1 MAWPESGRPR
11 RAAVSSFGFS
21 GTNAHTIIEQAP
33 EAEPAEA
40 STAPV
45 VQPSVLPWLLS
56 GKNADALRAQAGRLL
71 ADLDRRSD
79 VSLTDLGYS
88 LATTR
93 AALDHRAVVVGAD
106 RVGLVAG
113 LEALAGGESAAGLTQ
128 GSVAEGGK
136 VAFLFTGQGSQRL
149 GMGRELYDAFPVFAE
164 ALDAVCDELD
174 GHLERPLKTVL
185 FGDDAEALDQTGFTQ
200 PALFAVEVALF
211 RLVQAWG
218 LKADFLSG
226 HSIGELAAAHVAGVL
241 SLADAAKLV
250 AARGRLMQE
259 LPAGGAMI
267 AVQASEDE
275 VTPLLTERVSIA
287 ALNGPTSVVIAGDE
301 DAAVALA
308 SGFEAQGRKTKRLT
322 VSHAFHSPRMD
333 GMLDS
338 FREVAQGLTYE
349 APRIPI
355 VSNLTGNVVSAE
367 EITTPDFW
375 VRHVR
380 EAVRFLDGVRTLE
393 AQGVT
398 TYLELGPDGV
408 LTAMAQEC
416 ATEADAHT
424 DVAAFAA
431 VLRKDRPEAE
441 ALTAAVA
448 GAHVRGVAV
457 DWRAFFVGTGAQRTE
472 LPTYPFQRERYW
484 LEAPAGTIG
493 DVASA
498 GLGAADHPLL
508 GAAVDLPDSEGVL
521 FTGRLSLRTHPWLAD
536 HAVMDTVLLP
546 GTALVELAV
555 RAGDQV
561 GCDLLDELTL
571 EAPLILP
578 ERGGVQLRVAVD
590 APDGPDG
597 RRALTVYSR
606 LEDATDEPWLRHAS
620 GVLTVSGSSG
630 VPTAPAEWPPAGDT
644 AATAT
649 ADLEPLDVDG
659 LYDGFAALGLA
670 YGPVFQG
677 LRKAWRRGDEVFAE
691 VSLDEDRQGE
701 ARAYGLHPALLDAA
715 LHTVALGGFFPAEE
729 AGQARLPFSWDAV
742 RLHAVGATALRVRV
756 SPAGHGA
763 VALEISDEAGTPVVS
778 VGSLALRPL
787 DAEQFAGAR
796 TAHHEALFHVDWA
809 ALSMPAAPQR
819 PEDTAL
825 WAVLDGFGGGDL
837 KLTAALAGA
846 DTGIEAETYAGLPAL
861 AEAVEAEG
869 IAPDVVLVPCL
880 PDLGTPGDIAGA
892 AHTVVRRT
900 LALVQEW
907 LADERFADSRLV
919 LLTRG
924 AVAVAV
930 TTGDDAG
937 AEGAEGV
944 EAAEGVDDLTHAA
957 AWGLVRSAQAEH
969 PGRFV
974 LVDVQGDIDIHGALA
989 RGVPRHGALAQ
1000 GDPATGTAH
1009 GGPATGALA
1018 HRDPVTGNSAQGDPV
1033 TGVPAHGDS
1042 ATGTAHGGLA
1052 TGALAH
1058 RDPVTG
1064 NSAQGDP
1071 VTGVPAH
1078 GDSATGTAHGGLA
1091 TGALAHRDP
1100 VTGNSAQGDP
1110 VTGVPAHG
1118 DSATGTAH
1126 GGLATGVPAQGDPVT
1141 GVPAHGDS
1149 ATGTAHGGLATGVPA
1164 QGDPVTGVPAHG
1176 DSATG
1181 TAHGGLATGVPAQ
1194 GDPVT
1199 GVPAH
1204 GDSATGTA
1212 HGGLATG
1219 VPAQGDPV
1227 TGVPAHGDS
1236 ATGTAHG
1243 GLATGVPAHGAPA
1256 TGALAHR
1263 APVTGN
1269 STEGDPVTGTPAHG
1283 TPAHGTPA
1291 TGNAAHGT
1299 PAPRDPAPRDPAPS
1313 APSGWLPALV
1323 AGLRTDE
1330 PQLAVRAGVVHVPRL
1345 ARVAALDEAAV
1356 PGLDPVGTVLVTGA
1370 SGTLGGVLAR
1380 HLVTERGAR
1389 RLLLTSR
1396 RGAAAAGAAELAAEL
1411 TELGAEAHWAACD
1424 AADRTAL
1431 AEVIAS
1437 VPADH
1442 PLTAVI
1448 HAAGVLDDGIV
1459 ESLTPERV
1467 DHVMRPKV
1475 DAAWN
1480 LHELTRDLDL
1490 SAFVLFSS
1498 AAGVFGNPGQGNY
1511 AAANTFLDA
1520 LAQHRRA
1527 QGLPAVSLAW
1537 GLWEDEGGM
1546 AATLATA
1553 DRQRMSRGSMG
1564 ALSNAEG
1571 LALFD
1576 VSGLAGNPVL
1586 IPAALDIAALRAQS
1600 TAGVAPLLRGLIR
1613 TPVRRA
1619 AAGGGGGGAD
1629 EAASLAERLAGMSA
1643 AERDR
1648 FLLNLVCGQVATV
1661 LGYGSAAA
1669 IEPGAAFKELG
1680 FDSLTA
1686 VELRNRLGA
1695 ATGLRLPATLIFD
1708 YPTPDALADHLRAE
1722 LPHGDGGGPSVF
1734 GELDRL
1740 EAALAVAADDSV
1752 TRSRI
1757 TMRLQA
1763 LLAKWNDTQDATGDG
1778 DTDDHDLESA
1788 TDDELFDLLDD
1799 ELGSS

>member
-1 MAWPESGRPR
+1 AGLSASEVDAVEAHGTGTSLGDPIEAQALLATYGQEREAGRPLLLGSIKSNMGHTQAAAGVAGIIKMVMAMRHGVLPRTLHADEPSPHVDWSAGAVSLLQESVAWPESGRPR

-33 EAEPAEA
+33 EPEPAVVP
-40 STAPV
+40 SAPV
-45 VQPSVLPWLLS
+45 VQPSVLPWPLS
-56 GKNADALRAQAGRLL
+56 AKTADALRAQAERLL
-71 ADLDRRSD
+71 ADLERRPD

-93 AALDHRAVVVGAD
+93 AALDHRAVVVGQD
-106 RVGLVAG
+106 RAGLVSG
-113 LEALAGGESAAGLTQ
+113 LEALARGESAAGLVR
-128 GSVAEGGK
+128 GAVAEGGK

-149 GMGRELYDAFPVFAE
+149 GMGRELYDAYPVFAE
-164 ALDAVCDELD
+164 ALDAVCAELD
-174 GHLERPLKTVL
+174 AHLERPLRDVL
-185 FGDDAEALDQTGFTQ
+185 FGDDASVLDQTGFTQ
-200 PALFAVEVALF
+200 PALFALEVALF
-211 RLVQAWG
+211 RLVEAWG
-218 LKADFLSG
+218 LRPDFLSG

-241 SLADAAKLV
+241 SLSDAAKLV

-259 LPAGGAMI
+259 LPAGGAMV

-275 VTPLLTERVSIA
+275 VAPLLTERVSIA

-301 DAAVALA
+301 DAALEIAA
-308 SGFEAQGRKTKRLT
+308 GFEAQGRKTKRLT

-333 GMLDS
+333 GMLEA
-338 FREVAQGLTYE
+338 FREVAQGLTYQ

-355 VSNLTGNVVSAE
+355 VSNLTGDVVSAE

-380 EAVRFLDGVRTLE
+380 ESVRFLDGVRTLE

-398 TYLELGPDGV
+398 TYVELGPDGV

-416 ATEADAHT
+416 VTDADPAS
-424 DVAAFAA
+424 FAA
-431 VLRKDRPEAE
+431 ALRKDRPEAE

-448 GAHVRGVAV
+448 RAHVRGVAV
-457 DWRAFFVGTGAQRTE
+457 DWEAFFAGSGAHRTE

-484 LEAPAGTIG
+484 LEAPAGAVG

-498 GLGAADHPLL
+498 GLGPADHPLL
-508 GAAVDLPDSEGVL
+508 GAAVDLPDSEGFL

-561 GCDLLDELTL
+561 GCDLLEELTL

-578 ERGGVQLRVAVD
+578 ERGGVQLRVVVD
-590 APDGPDG
+590 EPSGPGG
-597 RRALTVYSR
+597 RRSLTVYSR
-606 LEDATDEPWLRHAS
+606 LEDAADEPWIRHAS
-620 GVLTVSGSSG
+620 GALTATGA
-630 VPTAPAEWPPAGDT
+630 APGAATGDASAATTGLAEWPPATTG
-644 AATAT
+644 T
-649 ADLEPLDVDG
+649 ADVEPLDVDG
-659 LYDGFAALGLA
+659 LYDGFAALGLG

-677 LRKAWRRGDEVFAE
+677 LRAAWRRGDEVFAE
-691 VSLDEDRQGE
+691 VALDEERQGE

-729 AGQARLPFSWDAV
+729 AGRARLPFSWDAV

-756 SPAGHGA
+756 SPAGQGA
-763 VALEISDEAGTPVVS
+763 VALEIGDETGAPVVS

-787 DAEQFAGAR
+787 DAEQFAAAR
-796 TAHHEALFHVDWA
+796 TAHHEALFRLDWA
-809 ALSMPAAPQR
+809 ALPTPTERERER
-819 PEDTAL
+819 PEATAL
-825 WAVLDGFGGGDL
+825 WAVLDGTGGGDL
-837 KLTAALAGA
+837 KITAALADA
-846 DTGIEAETYAGLPAL
+846 DTGIEAETYAGLSAL

-880 PDLGTPGDIAGA
+880 PDLGVPGDTASA

-907 LADERFADSRLV
+907 IADERFADSRLV

-924 AVAVAV
+924 AVAVTTGENAVTTGENAV
-930 TTGDDAG
+930 TTGDDAVTDALTTG
-937 AEGAEGV
+937 GNAG
-944 EAAEGVDDLTHAA
+944 AEGVDDLTHAA
-957 AWGLVRSAQAEH
+957 VWGLVRSAQAEH

-974 LVDVQGDIDIHGALA
+974 LVDVQGDADVSG
-989 RGVPRHGALAQ
+989 
-1000 GDPATGTAH
+1000 GDPARA
-1009 GGPATGALA
+1009 A
-1018 HRDPVTGNSAQGDPV
+1018 
-1033 TGVPAHGDS
+1033 
-1042 ATGTAHGGLA
+1042 
-1052 TGALAH
+1052 
-1058 RDPVTG
+1058 
-1064 NSAQGDP
+1064 
-1071 VTGVPAH
+1071 
-1078 GDSATGTAHGGLA
+1078 
-1091 TGALAHRDP
+1091 
-1100 VTGNSAQGDP
+1100 
-1110 VTGVPAHG
+1110 
-1118 DSATGTAH
+1118 
-1126 GGLATGVPAQGDPVT
+1126 
-1141 GVPAHGDS
+1141 
-1149 ATGTAHGGLATGVPA
+1149 
-1164 QGDPVTGVPAHG
+1164 
-1176 DSATG
+1176 
-1181 TAHGGLATGVPAQ
+1181 
-1194 GDPVT
+1194 
-1199 GVPAH
+1199 
-1204 GDSATGTA
+1204 
-1212 HGGLATG
+1212 
-1219 VPAQGDPV
+1219 
-1227 TGVPAHGDS
+1227 
-1236 ATGTAHG
+1236 
-1243 GLATGVPAHGAPA
+1243 AP
-1256 TGALAHR
+1256 
-1263 APVTGN
+1263 
-1269 STEGDPVTGTPAHG
+1269 D
-1283 TPAHGTPA
+1283 
-1291 TGNAAHGT
+1291 
-1299 PAPRDPAPRDPAPS
+1299 
-1313 APSGWLPALV
+1313 GWLPALV
-1323 AGLRTDE
+1323 AALRTDE
-1330 PQLAVRAGVVHVPRL
+1330 PQLAVRAGAVHAPRL
-1345 ARVAALDEAAV
+1345 ARVAALDRAAV
-1356 PGLDPVGTVLVTGA
+1356 SGLDPAGTVLVTGA
-1370 SGTLGGVLAR
+1370 SGTLGGLLAR

-1396 RGAAAAGAAELAAEL
+1396 RGAEAAGAAELAAEL
-1411 TELGAEAHWAACD
+1411 GALGAEVTWAACD
-1424 AADRTAL
+1424 AADRDAL
-1431 AEVIAS
+1431 ARVIGAI
-1437 VPADH
+1437 PADR

-1459 ESLTPERV
+1459 ASLTPERLERV
-1467 DHVMRPKV
+1467 LRPKV

-1480 LHELTRDLDL
+1480 LHELTRGLDL
-1490 SAFVLFSS
+1490 AEFVLFSS

-1511 AAANTFLDA
+1511 AAANAFLDA

-1546 AATLATA
+1546 AATLADA

-1576 VSGLAGNPVL
+1576 VSGLAGHAVL

-1619 AAGGGGGGAD
+1619 AAGGGGGAD
-1629 EAASLAERLAGMSA
+1629 EAAGLTERLAGMSA

-1708 YPTPDALADHLRAE
+1708 YPTPDALAGHLRAE

-1763 LLAKWNDTQDATGDG
+1763 LLAKWNDAQDAAGDG

>member
-1 MAWPESGRPR
+1 VEWPEVGRPR

-33 EAEPAEA
+33 ELEPAEA
-40 STAPV
+40 PTAPV
-45 VQPSVLPWLLS
+45 AQPSVLPWVLS
-56 GKNADALRAQAGRLL
+56 GKNTDALRAQAGRLL
-71 ADLDRRSD
+71 ADVEGRPEL
-79 VSLTDLGYS
+79 SLTDLAYS

-93 AALDHRAVVVGAD
+93 AALDHRAVVVGGD
-106 RVGLVAG
+106 RAGLASG
-113 LEALAGGESAAGLTQ
+113 LEALARGESAAGLTE
-128 GSVAEGGK
+128 GAVADGK

-149 GMGRELYDAFPVFAE
+149 GMGRELYDAYPVFAE

-174 GHLERPLKTVL
+174 AHLERPLKTVL
-185 FGDDAEALDQTGFTQ
+185 FGEDAEALDQTGLTQ

-211 RLVQAWG
+211 RLVEAWG
-218 LKADFLSG
+218 LRPDFLSG
-226 HSIGELAAAHVAGVL
+226 HSIGELAAAQVAGVL

-250 AARGRLMQE
+250 AARGRLMQA

-275 VTPLLTERVSIA
+275 VLPLLTERVSIA
-287 ALNGPTSVVIAGDE
+287 ALNGPASVVVAGDE
-301 DAAVALA
+301 DAALEIAA
-308 SGFEAQGRKTKRLT
+308 SFEARGRKTKRLT

-333 GMLDS
+333 GMLEA
-338 FREVAQGLTYE
+338 FREVAEGLSYE

-355 VSNLTGNVVSAE
+355 VSNLTGTVVPAE
-367 EITTPDFW
+367 EITSPGFW

-416 ATEADAHT
+416 VTDPEAD
-424 DVAAFAA
+424 AAFAA
-431 VLRKDRPEAE
+431 ALRKDRAEAE
-441 ALTAAVA
+441 TLTAAIA
-448 GAHVRGVAV
+448 RAHVRGVAV
-457 DWRAFFVGTGAQRTE
+457 DWEAFFSGTGAQRTE

-484 LEAPAGTIG
+484 LEAPAGAVG
-493 DVASA
+493 DVVSA
-498 GLGAADHPLL
+498 GLGSADHPLL
-508 GAAVDLPDSEGVL
+508 GAAVDLPDSEGFL

-536 HAVMDTVLLP
+536 HAVMDTVMLP

-578 ERGGVQLRVAVD
+578 ERGGVQLRVAVGE
-590 APDGPDG
+590 PDGPEG

-606 LEDATDEPWLRHAS
+606 LEDAADEPWIRHAS
-620 GVLTVSGSSG
+620 GVLTVSGSATVNTG
-630 VPTAPAEWPPAGDT
+630 TAEWPPA
-644 AATAT
+644 ATGT
-649 ADLEPLDVDG
+649 TDDLEPLDVDG

-677 LRKAWRRGDEVFAE
+677 LRAAWRRGDEVFAE
-691 VSLDEDRQGE
+691 VALDEDRQGE

-729 AGQARLPFSWDAV
+729 AGRARLPFAWDAV

-756 SPAGHGA
+756 FAAGQGA
-763 VALEISDEAGTPVVS
+763 VALEITDEAGAPVVS

-787 DAEQFAGAR
+787 DAEQFAAAR
-796 TAHHEALFHVDWA
+796 TAHHEALFRLDWA
-809 ALSMPAAPQR
+809 ALPAPAEPQR
-819 PEDTAL
+819 SEDTAL
-825 WAVLDGFGGGDL
+825 WAVLDGTGGDL
-837 KLTAALAGA
+837 KITAALTDA
-846 DTGIEAETYAGLPAL
+846 DTGIEAETYAGLSAL

-880 PDLGTPGDIAGA
+880 PDLGTPGDTAGA

-907 LADERFADSRLV
+907 IADERFADSRLV

-924 AVAVAV
+924 AVAV
-930 TTGDDAG
+930 TTGDDTG
-937 AEGAEGV
+937 AEG
-944 EAAEGVDDLTHAA
+944 AEGVDDLTHAA

-974 LVDVQGDIDIHGALA
+974 LVDVQGDVDVH
-989 RGVPRHGALAQ
+989 
-1000 GDPATGTAH
+1000 GDPADTA
-1009 GGPATGALA
+1009 A
-1018 HRDPVTGNSAQGDPV
+1018 N
-1033 TGVPAHGDS
+1033 
-1042 ATGTAHGGLA
+1042 
-1052 TGALAH
+1052 
-1058 RDPVTG
+1058 
-1064 NSAQGDP
+1064 
-1071 VTGVPAH
+1071 
-1078 GDSATGTAHGGLA
+1078 
-1091 TGALAHRDP
+1091 
-1100 VTGNSAQGDP
+1100 
-1110 VTGVPAHG
+1110 
-1118 DSATGTAH
+1118 
-1126 GGLATGVPAQGDPVT
+1126 
-1141 GVPAHGDS
+1141 
-1149 ATGTAHGGLATGVPA
+1149 
-1164 QGDPVTGVPAHG
+1164 
-1176 DSATG
+1176 
-1181 TAHGGLATGVPAQ
+1181 
-1194 GDPVT
+1194 
-1199 GVPAH
+1199 
-1204 GDSATGTA
+1204 
-1212 HGGLATG
+1212 
-1219 VPAQGDPV
+1219 
-1227 TGVPAHGDS
+1227 
-1236 ATGTAHG
+1236 
-1243 GLATGVPAHGAPA
+1243 
-1256 TGALAHR
+1256 
-1263 APVTGN
+1263 
-1269 STEGDPVTGTPAHG
+1269 
-1283 TPAHGTPA
+1283 
-1291 TGNAAHGT
+1291 
-1299 PAPRDPAPRDPAPS
+1299 
-1313 APSGWLPALV
+1313 GWLPALV
-1323 AGLRTDE
+1323 SGLRTDE
-1330 PQLAVRAGVVHVPRL
+1330 PQLAVRAGTVHAPRL

-1356 PGLDPVGTVLVTGA
+1356 PGLDPNGTVLITGA
-1370 SGTLGGVLAR
+1370 SGTLGGQLAR

-1396 RGAAAAGAAELAAEL
+1396 RGAEAAGAAELAAEL
-1411 TELGAEAHWAACD
+1411 GALGAEVIWAACD
-1424 AADRTAL
+1424 AADRDAL
-1431 AEVIAS
+1431 AGLLVDI
-1437 VPADH
+1437 PADH

-1448 HAAGVLDDGIV
+1448 HAAGVLDDGII

-1467 DHVMRPKV
+1467 ERVLRPKV

-1480 LHELTRDLDL
+1480 LHELTRDSDL

-1527 QGLPAVSLAW
+1527 QGLPATSLAF
-1537 GLWEDEGGM
+1537 GLWEDDGGM
-1546 AATLATA
+1546 AATLADA

-1576 VSGLAGNPVL
+1576 VSALAGHAVL

-1600 TAGVAPLLRGLIR
+1600 TGGVAPLLRGLIR

-1619 AAGGGGGGAD
+1619 AAGGGGAD
-1629 EAASLAERLAGMSA
+1629 EAAGLAERLAGMSA

-1708 YPTPDALADHLRAE
+1708 YPTPDALTDHLRAE

-1763 LLAKWNDTQDATGDG
+1763 LLAKWNDAQEATGDG

>member
-1 MAWPESGRPR
+1 QERDADKPLLLGSIKSNMGHTQAAAGVAGIIKIVMSMRHGVLPRTLHAQEPSPHIDWSAGAVSLLQESVAWPESGRPR

-33 EAEPAEA
+33 EPEPAEA
-40 STAPV
+40 PTAPV
-45 VQPSVLPWLLS
+45 VQPSALPWLLS
-56 GKNADALRAQAGRLL
+56 GKNTDALRAQAGRLL
-71 ADLDRRSD
+71 ADVERRPEL
-79 VSLTDLGYS
+79 SLTDLAYS

-93 AALDHRAVVVGAD
+93 AALDHRAVVVGGD
-106 RVGLVAG
+106 RAGLVAG

-128 GSVAEGGK
+128 GSVADGK

-149 GMGRELYDAFPVFAE
+149 GMGRELYDAYPAFAE
-164 ALDAVCDELD
+164 AFDAVCDELD
-174 GHLERPLKTVL
+174 AHLERPLKTVV
-185 FGDDAEALDQTGFTQ
+185 FGDDAEELDQTGFTQ

-211 RLVQAWG
+211 RLVATWG

-259 LPAGGAMI
+259 LPTGGAMI
-267 AVQASEDE
+267 AIQASEDE
-275 VTPLLTERVSIA
+275 VLPLLADRVSVA

-301 DAAVALA
+301 DAALEIA
-308 SGFEAQGRKTKRLT
+308 SGFEARGRKTKRLT

-333 GMLDS
+333 GMLDA
-338 FREVAQGLTYE
+338 FREVAEGLTYE

-416 ATEADAHT
+416 VTGTDTDTDAP
-424 DVAAFAA
+424 AFAA
-431 VLRKDRPEAE
+431 ALRKDRPEAE

-448 GAHVRGVAV
+448 RAHVRGVAV
-457 DWRAFFVGTGAQRTE
+457 DWRAFFAGTGAQRTE

-493 DVASA
+493 DMASA

-590 APDGPDG
+590 EPDGPGPDA

-606 LEDATDEPWLRHAS
+606 LEDATDEPWIRHAS
-620 GVLTVSGSSG
+620 GVLTVSGSSA
-630 VPTAPAEWPPAGDT
+630 TAPAEWPPAAGT
-644 AATAT
+644 ASTT
-649 ADLEPLDVDG
+649 DLEPLDVDG
-659 LYDGFAALGLA
+659 LYDGFAALGLG

-691 VSLDEDRQGE
+691 VALDEDRQGE

-756 SPAGHGA
+756 SPAGQGA
-763 VALEISDEAGTPVVS
+763 VALEISDEAGAPVVS

-796 TAHHEALFHVDWA
+796 TAHHEALFRVGWA
-809 ALSMPAAPQR
+809 ALPTHAARQR

-825 WAVLDGFGGGDL
+825 WAVLDGFGGDDL
-837 KLTAALAGA
+837 KLTAALTDAG
-846 DTGIEAETYAGLPAL
+846 TGIEAETYAGLPAL

-880 PDLGTPGDIAGA
+880 PDLGTPGDTAGA

-924 AVAVAV
+924 AVAV

-937 AEGAEGV
+937 AEGAEAAHGI
-944 EAAEGVDDLTHAA
+944 EAGEGVDDLTHAA

-974 LVDVQGDIDIHGALA
+974 LVDVQGDIDLHGALA
-989 RGVPRHGALAQ
+989 RGVPTHGDRAH
-1000 GDPATGTAH
+1000 GNPATDTPTA
-1009 GGPATGALA
+1009 
-1018 HRDPVTGNSAQGDPV
+1018 
-1033 TGVPAHGDS
+1033 
-1042 ATGTAHGGLA
+1042 
-1052 TGALAH
+1052 
-1058 RDPVTG
+1058 
-1064 NSAQGDP
+1064 
-1071 VTGVPAH
+1071 
-1078 GDSATGTAHGGLA
+1078 
-1091 TGALAHRDP
+1091 
-1100 VTGNSAQGDP
+1100 
-1110 VTGVPAHG
+1110 
-1118 DSATGTAH
+1118 
-1126 GGLATGVPAQGDPVT
+1126 
-1141 GVPAHGDS
+1141 
-1149 ATGTAHGGLATGVPA
+1149 
-1164 QGDPVTGVPAHG
+1164 
-1176 DSATG
+1176 
-1181 TAHGGLATGVPAQ
+1181 
-1194 GDPVT
+1194 
-1199 GVPAH
+1199 
-1204 GDSATGTA
+1204 
-1212 HGGLATG
+1212 
-1219 VPAQGDPV
+1219 
-1227 TGVPAHGDS
+1227 
-1236 ATGTAHG
+1236 
-1243 GLATGVPAHGAPA
+1243 
-1256 TGALAHR
+1256 
-1263 APVTGN
+1263 
-1269 STEGDPVTGTPAHG
+1269 
-1283 TPAHGTPA
+1283 
-1291 TGNAAHGT
+1291 
-1299 PAPRDPAPRDPAPS
+1299 S

-1323 AGLRTDE
+1323 AALRTDE
-1330 PQLAVRAGVVHVPRL
+1330 PQLAVRAGVVHAPRL

-1356 PGLDPVGTVLVTGA
+1356 PGLDPAGTVLVTGA

-1396 RGAAAAGAAELAAEL
+1396 RGAEATGAAELAAEL
-1411 TELGAEAHWAACD
+1411 TELGAEVHWAACD

-1437 VPADH
+1437 VPGDH

-1448 HAAGVLDDGIV
+1448 HAAGVLDDGII

-1467 DHVMRPKV
+1467 AHVLRPKV

-1480 LHELTRDLDL
+1480 LHELTRGLDL

-1511 AAANTFLDA
+1511 AAANAFLDA

-1576 VSGLAGNPVL
+1576 VAGLAGHAVL
-1586 IPAALDIAALRAQS
+1586 IPAALDVAALRAQS

-1619 AAGGGGGGAD
+1619 AAGGGGGAD
-1629 EAASLAERLAGMSA
+1629 EAAGLAERLAGMSA

-1661 LGYGSAAA
+1661 LGYGGAAA

-1763 LLAKWNDTQDATGDG
+1763 LLAKWNDAQDATGDG

>member
-1 MAWPESGRPR
+1 
-11 RAAVSSFGFS
+11 
-21 GTNAHTIIEQAP
+21 
-33 EAEPAEA
+33 
-40 STAPV
+40 
-45 VQPSVLPWLLS
+45 
-56 GKNADALRAQAGRLL
+56 
-71 ADLDRRSD
+71 
-79 VSLTDLGYS
+79 
-88 LATTR
+88 
-93 AALDHRAVVVGAD
+93 
-106 RVGLVAG
+106 
-113 LEALAGGESAAGLTQ
+113 
-128 GSVAEGGK
+128 
-136 VAFLFTGQGSQRL
+136 
-149 GMGRELYDAFPVFAE
+149 
-164 ALDAVCDELD
+164 
-174 GHLERPLKTVL
+174 
-185 FGDDAEALDQTGFTQ
+185 
-200 PALFAVEVALF
+200 
-211 RLVQAWG
+211 
-218 LKADFLSG
+218 
-226 HSIGELAAAHVAGVL
+226 
-241 SLADAAKLV
+241 
-250 AARGRLMQE
+250 
-259 LPAGGAMI
+259 
-267 AVQASEDE
+267 
-275 VTPLLTERVSIA
+275 
-287 ALNGPTSVVIAGDE
+287 
-301 DAAVALA
+301 
-308 SGFEAQGRKTKRLT
+308 
-322 VSHAFHSPRMD
+322 PRMD
-333 GMLDS
+333 GMLDA
-338 FREVAQGLTYE
+338 FREVARGLSYE

-355 VSNLTGNVVSAE
+355 VSNLTGTVVSAE
-367 EITTPDFW
+367 EITSPDFW

-380 EAVRFLDGVRTLE
+380 EAVRFLDGVRTME
-393 AQGVT
+393 SQGVT
-398 TYLELGPDGV
+398 TFIELGPDGV

-416 ATEADAHT
+416 VTGADT
-424 DVAAFAA
+424 AAFAA

-448 GAHVRGVAV
+448 RAHVRGVTV
-457 DWRAFFVGTGAQRTE
+457 DWAAFFAGTGAGRTE

-498 GLGAADHPLL
+498 GLGSADHPLL

-561 GCDLLDELTL
+561 GCDLLEELTL
-571 EAPLILP
+571 EAPLVLP

-590 APDGPDG
+590 EPEGPDG
-597 RRALTVYSR
+597 RRPLTVYSR
-606 LEDATDEPWLRHAS
+606 LEDATDEPWIRHAS
-620 GVLTVSGSSG
+620 GVLTISGSSG
-630 VPTAPAEWPPAGDT
+630 ATTGPVEWPPAAET
-644 AATAT
+644 APTAST
-649 ADLEPLDVDG
+649 DLEPLAVDG

-691 VSLDEDRQGE
+691 VALDEERQGE

-729 AGQARLPFSWDAV
+729 TGRARLPFSWDAV

-796 TAHHEALFHVDWA
+796 TAHHEALFRIDWA
-809 ALSMPAAPQR
+809 ALPTPAERQR

-825 WAVLDGFGGGDL
+825 WAVLDGFGGDDL
-837 KLTAALAGA
+837 KLTAALTDA

-880 PDLGTPGDIAGA
+880 PDLGTPGDTAGA

-900 LALVQEW
+900 LTLVQEW

-924 AVAVAV
+924 AVAV
-930 TTGDDAG
+930 TTGDDTG
-937 AEGAEGV
+937 AEGAEG
-944 EAAEGVDDLTHAA
+944 AQGAEGVDDLTHAA

-974 LVDVQGDIDIHGALA
+974 LVDVQGDIDLHAALA
-989 RGVPRHGALAQ
+989 HGVATHGVLAQ
-1000 GDPATGTAH
+1000 GDPATGAPAHGNAATGTAH
-1009 GGPATGALA
+1009 GALA
-1018 HRDPVTGNSAQGDPV
+1018 HRDPANGTPANGTPRQGDPAADD
-1033 TGVPAHGDS
+1033 PAHNS
-1042 ATGTAHGGLA
+1042 AT
-1052 TGALAH
+1052 
-1058 RDPVTG
+1058 
-1064 NSAQGDP
+1064 
-1071 VTGVPAH
+1071 
-1078 GDSATGTAHGGLA
+1078 
-1091 TGALAHRDP
+1091 
-1100 VTGNSAQGDP
+1100 
-1110 VTGVPAHG
+1110 
-1118 DSATGTAH
+1118 
-1126 GGLATGVPAQGDPVT
+1126 
-1141 GVPAHGDS
+1141 
-1149 ATGTAHGGLATGVPA
+1149 
-1164 QGDPVTGVPAHG
+1164 
-1176 DSATG
+1176 
-1181 TAHGGLATGVPAQ
+1181 
-1194 GDPVT
+1194 
-1199 GVPAH
+1199 
-1204 GDSATGTA
+1204 
-1212 HGGLATG
+1212 
-1219 VPAQGDPV
+1219 
-1227 TGVPAHGDS
+1227 
-1236 ATGTAHG
+1236 
-1243 GLATGVPAHGAPA
+1243 
-1256 TGALAHR
+1256 
-1263 APVTGN
+1263 
-1269 STEGDPVTGTPAHG
+1269 TP
-1283 TPAHGTPA
+1283 
-1291 TGNAAHGT
+1291 
-1299 PAPRDPAPRDPAPS
+1299 R
-1313 APSGWLPALV
+1313 GWLPGLV
-1323 AGLRTDE
+1323 AALRTDE
-1330 PQLAVRAGVVHVPRL
+1330 PQLAVRGGVVHAPRL
-1345 ARVAALDEAAV
+1345 ARVAALDGAAV
-1356 PGLDPVGTVLVTGA
+1356 PGLDPAGTVLVTGA

-1396 RGAAAAGAAELAAEL
+1396 RGAEAAGAAELAAEL
-1411 TELGAEAHWAACD
+1411 TELGAEVTWAACD

-1437 VPADH
+1437 VPADR

-1448 HAAGVLDDGIV
+1448 HAAGVLDDGII

-1467 DHVMRPKV
+1467 DHVLRPKV

-1480 LHELTRDLDL
+1480 LHELTRDVDL

-1511 AAANTFLDA
+1511 AAANAFLDA

-1576 VSGLAGNPVL
+1576 VSGPAGHPVL

-1619 AAGGGGGGAD
+1619 AAGGGGVAD
-1629 EAASLAERLAGMSA
+1629 EAAGLAERLAGMSA

-1763 LLAKWNDTQDATGDG
+1763 LLAKWNDAQDATGDG

>member
-1 MAWPESGRPR
+1 PR

-33 EAEPAEA
+33 ELEPAEA
-40 STAPV
+40 PTAPV
-45 VQPSVLPWLLS
+45 AQPSVLPWVLS
-56 GKNADALRAQAGRLL
+56 GKNTDALRAQAGRLL
-71 ADLDRRSD
+71 ADVEGRPEL
-79 VSLTDLGYS
+79 SLTDLAYS

-93 AALDHRAVVVGAD
+93 AALDHRAVVVGGD
-106 RVGLVAG
+106 RAGLASG
-113 LEALAGGESAAGLTQ
+113 LEALARGESAAGLT
-128 GSVAEGGK
+128 EGAVGDGK

-149 GMGRELYDAFPVFAE
+149 GMGRELYDAYPVFAE
-164 ALDAVCDELD
+164 AFDAVCDELD
-174 GHLERPLKTVL
+174 AHLERPLKTVL
-185 FGDDAEALDQTGFTQ
+185 FGEDAEALDQTGLTQ

-211 RLVQAWG
+211 RLVEAWG
-218 LKADFLSG
+218 LRPDFLSG
-226 HSIGELAAAHVAGVL
+226 HSIGELAAAQVAGVL

-250 AARGRLMQE
+250 AARGRLMQA

-275 VTPLLTERVSIA
+275 VLPLLTARVSIA
-287 ALNGPTSVVIAGDE
+287 ALNGPASVVVAGDE
-301 DAAVALA
+301 DAALEIAA
-308 SGFEAQGRKTKRLT
+308 SFEAQGRKTKRLT

-333 GMLDS
+333 GMLEA
-338 FREVAQGLTYE
+338 FREVAEGLSYE

-355 VSNLTGNVVSAE
+355 VSNLTGTVVSAE
-367 EITTPDFW
+367 EITSPDFW

-416 ATEADAHT
+416 VTDPEAD
-424 DVAAFAA
+424 AAFAA
-431 VLRKDRPEAE
+431 ALRKDRAEAE
-441 ALTAAVA
+441 TLTAAIA
-448 GAHVRGVAV
+448 RAHVRGVAV
-457 DWRAFFVGTGAQRTE
+457 DWEAFFSGTGAQRTE

-484 LEAPAGTIG
+484 LEAPAGAVG
-493 DVASA
+493 DVVSA
-498 GLGAADHPLL
+498 GLGSADHPLL
-508 GAAVDLPDSEGVL
+508 GAAVDLPDSEGFL

-536 HAVMDTVLLP
+536 HAVMDTVMLP

-590 APDGPDG
+590 EPDGPEG

-606 LEDATDEPWLRHAS
+606 LEDAADEPWIRHAS
-620 GVLTVSGSSG
+620 GVLTVSGSATVNTG
-630 VPTAPAEWPPAGDT
+630 TAEWPPA
-644 AATAT
+644 ATGT
-649 ADLEPLDVDG
+649 TDDLEPLDVDG

-677 LRKAWRRGDEVFAE
+677 LRAAWRRGDEVFAE
-691 VSLDEDRQGE
+691 VALDEDRQGE

-729 AGQARLPFSWDAV
+729 AGRARLPFSWDAV

-756 SPAGHGA
+756 FAAGQGA
-763 VALEISDEAGTPVVS
+763 VALEITDEAGAPVVS

-787 DAEQFAGAR
+787 DAEQFAAAR
-796 TAHHEALFHVDWA
+796 TAHHEALFRLDWA
-809 ALSMPAAPQR
+809 ALPAPAEPQR
-819 PEDTAL
+819 SEDTAL
-825 WAVLDGFGGGDL
+825 WAVLDGTGGDL
-837 KLTAALAGA
+837 KITAALTDA
-846 DTGIEAETYAGLPAL
+846 DTGIEAETYAGLSAL

-880 PDLGTPGDIAGA
+880 PDLGTPGDTAGA

-907 LADERFADSRLV
+907 IADERFADSRLV

-924 AVAVAV
+924 AVAV
-930 TTGDDAG
+930 TTGDDTG
-937 AEGAEGV
+937 AEG
-944 EAAEGVDDLTHAA
+944 AEGVDDLTHAA

-974 LVDVQGDIDIHGALA
+974 LVDVQSDVDVH
-989 RGVPRHGALAQ
+989 
-1000 GDPATGTAH
+1000 GDPADTA
-1009 GGPATGALA
+1009 A
-1018 HRDPVTGNSAQGDPV
+1018 N
-1033 TGVPAHGDS
+1033 
-1042 ATGTAHGGLA
+1042 
-1052 TGALAH
+1052 
-1058 RDPVTG
+1058 
-1064 NSAQGDP
+1064 
-1071 VTGVPAH
+1071 
-1078 GDSATGTAHGGLA
+1078 
-1091 TGALAHRDP
+1091 
-1100 VTGNSAQGDP
+1100 
-1110 VTGVPAHG
+1110 
-1118 DSATGTAH
+1118 
-1126 GGLATGVPAQGDPVT
+1126 
-1141 GVPAHGDS
+1141 
-1149 ATGTAHGGLATGVPA
+1149 
-1164 QGDPVTGVPAHG
+1164 
-1176 DSATG
+1176 
-1181 TAHGGLATGVPAQ
+1181 
-1194 GDPVT
+1194 
-1199 GVPAH
+1199 
-1204 GDSATGTA
+1204 
-1212 HGGLATG
+1212 
-1219 VPAQGDPV
+1219 
-1227 TGVPAHGDS
+1227 
-1236 ATGTAHG
+1236 
-1243 GLATGVPAHGAPA
+1243 
-1256 TGALAHR
+1256 
-1263 APVTGN
+1263 
-1269 STEGDPVTGTPAHG
+1269 
-1283 TPAHGTPA
+1283 
-1291 TGNAAHGT
+1291 
-1299 PAPRDPAPRDPAPS
+1299 
-1313 APSGWLPALV
+1313 GWLPALV
-1323 AGLRTDE
+1323 SGLRTDE
-1330 PQLAVRAGVVHVPRL
+1330 PQLAVRAGTVHAPRL

-1356 PGLDPVGTVLVTGA
+1356 PGLDPNGTVLITGA
-1370 SGTLGGVLAR
+1370 SGTLGGQLAR

-1396 RGAAAAGAAELAAEL
+1396 RGAEAAGAAELAAEL
-1411 TELGAEAHWAACD
+1411 DALGAEVIWAACD
-1424 AADRTAL
+1424 AADRDAL
-1431 AEVIAS
+1431 AGLLADI
-1437 VPADH
+1437 PADH

-1448 HAAGVLDDGIV
+1448 HAAGVLDDGII

-1467 DHVMRPKV
+1467 ERVLRPKV

-1480 LHELTRDLDL
+1480 LHELTRDSDL

-1527 QGLPAVSLAW
+1527 QGLPATSLAF
-1537 GLWEDEGGM
+1537 GLWEDDGGM
-1546 AATLATA
+1546 AATLADA

-1576 VSGLAGNPVL
+1576 VSALAGHAVL

-1600 TAGVAPLLRGLIR
+1600 TGGVAPLLRGLIR

-1619 AAGGGGGGAD
+1619 AAGGGGAD
-1629 EAASLAERLAGMSA
+1629 EAAGLAERLAGMSA

-1708 YPTPDALADHLRAE
+1708 YPTPDALTDHLRAE

-1763 LLAKWNDTQDATGDG
+1763 LLAKWNDAQEATGDG

>member
-1 MAWPESGRPR
+1 RTLHAQEPSPHIDWSAGAVSLLQESVEWPESGRPR
-11 RAAVSSFGFS
+11 RAAISSFGFS

-33 EAEPAEA
+33 EPEPAEA
-40 STAPV
+40 PAAPV
-45 VQPSVLPWLLS
+45 AKPSVLPWVLS
-56 GKNADALRAQAGRLL
+56 GKNTDALRAQAERLL
-71 ADLDRRSD
+71 ADLDRRPD

-93 AALDHRAVVVGAD
+93 AALDHRAVVVGGD
-106 RVGLVAG
+106 RDGLVEG
-113 LEALAGGESAAGLTQ
+113 LEALARGESTAGLTQ
-128 GSVAEGGK
+128 GSVADGK
-136 VAFLFTGQGSQRL
+136 VAVLFTGQGSQRL
-149 GMGRELYDAFPVFAE
+149 GMGRELYDAYPAFAE
-164 ALDAVCDELD
+164 ALDTVCDELD
-174 GHLERPLKTVL
+174 THLERPLKTVL
-185 FGDDAEALDQTGFTQ
+185 FGEDASALDRTGFTQ
-200 PALFAVEVALF
+200 PVLFAIEVALF
-211 RLVQAWG
+211 RLVGSWG

-267 AVQASEDE
+267 ALQASEDE
-275 VTPLLTERVSIA
+275 VAPLLTERVSIA
-287 ALNGPTSVVIAGDE
+287 ALNGPMSVVIAGDE
-301 DAAVALA
+301 DAAVAIA
-308 SGFEAQGRKTKRLT
+308 AGFEAQGRKTKRLT

-333 GMLDS
+333 GMLDA
-338 FREVAQGLTYE
+338 FREVAQSLSYE

-355 VSNLTGNVVSAE
+355 VSNLTGTIVSPD
-367 EITTPDFW
+367 EIATPDFW

-416 ATEADAHT
+416 LTGADAA
-424 DVAAFAA
+424 VGFAA
-431 VLRKDRPEAE
+431 ALRKGRPEAE
-441 ALTAAVA
+441 ALVTALAR
-448 GAHVRGVAV
+448 AHVRGVTV
-457 DWRAFFVGTGAQRTE
+457 DWAAFFAGTGAHRTE

-484 LEAPAGTIG
+484 LEAPAGAVG
-493 DVASA
+493 DVVSA
-498 GLGAADHPLL
+498 GLGSADHPLL
-508 GAAVDLPDSEGVL
+508 GAAVELPDSEGVL

-561 GCDLLDELTL
+561 GCDLLEELTL

-590 APDGPDG
+590 EPDGPDG
-597 RRALTVYSR
+597 QRALTVYSR
-606 LEDATDEPWLRHAS
+606 LEDAADEPWTRHAS
-620 GVLTVSGSSG
+620 GVLTVAGPAAVATG
-630 VPTAPAEWPPAGDT
+630 PAEWPPA
-644 AATAT
+644 ATGT

-659 LYDGFAALGLA
+659 LYDGFAALGLG

-677 LRKAWRRGDEVFAE
+677 LRAAWRRGDEVFAE
-691 VSLDEDRQGE
+691 VALDEERQGE

-729 AGQARLPFSWDAV
+729 AGRARLPFSWDAV
-742 RLHAVGATALRVRV
+742 RLHAVGAAALRVRV
-756 SPAGHGA
+756 SPAGSGA
-763 VALEISDEAGTPVVS
+763 VALEVTDEAGAPVVS

-796 TAHHEALFHVDWA
+796 TAHHEALFRVDWA
-809 ALSMPAAPQR
+809 ALPAPAERQR
-819 PEDTAL
+819 TEDTAL
-825 WAVLDGFGGGDL
+825 WAVLDGTGGGDL
-837 KLTAALAGA
+837 KITAALMDA
-846 DTGIEAETYAGLPAL
+846 DTGIEAETYAGLSAL

-880 PDLGTPGDIAGA
+880 PDLGTPGDTAGA

-907 LADERFADSRLV
+907 IADERFADSRLV

-924 AVAVAV
+924 AVAV
-930 TTGDDAG
+930 TTGDDAQG
-937 AEGAEGV
+937 EVEG
-944 EAAEGVDDLTHAA
+944 AEGVDDLTHAA
-957 AWGLVRSAQAEH
+957 TWGLVRSAQAEH

-974 LVDVQGDIDIHGALA
+974 LVDVH
-989 RGVPRHGALAQ
+989 
-1000 GDPATGTAH
+1000 
-1009 GGPATGALA
+1009 
-1018 HRDPVTGNSAQGDPV
+1018 GDPV
-1033 TGVPAHGDS
+1033 N
-1042 ATGTAHGGLA
+1042 
-1052 TGALAH
+1052 GAA
-1058 RDPVTG
+1058 D
-1064 NSAQGDP
+1064 
-1071 VTGVPAH
+1071 
-1078 GDSATGTAHGGLA
+1078 
-1091 TGALAHRDP
+1091 
-1100 VTGNSAQGDP
+1100 
-1110 VTGVPAHG
+1110 
-1118 DSATGTAH
+1118 
-1126 GGLATGVPAQGDPVT
+1126 
-1141 GVPAHGDS
+1141 
-1149 ATGTAHGGLATGVPA
+1149 
-1164 QGDPVTGVPAHG
+1164 
-1176 DSATG
+1176 
-1181 TAHGGLATGVPAQ
+1181 
-1194 GDPVT
+1194 
-1199 GVPAH
+1199 
-1204 GDSATGTA
+1204 
-1212 HGGLATG
+1212 
-1219 VPAQGDPV
+1219 
-1227 TGVPAHGDS
+1227 
-1236 ATGTAHG
+1236 
-1243 GLATGVPAHGAPA
+1243 
-1256 TGALAHR
+1256 
-1263 APVTGN
+1263 
-1269 STEGDPVTGTPAHG
+1269 
-1283 TPAHGTPA
+1283 
-1291 TGNAAHGT
+1291 
-1299 PAPRDPAPRDPAPS
+1299 
-1313 APSGWLPALV
+1313 GWLPALV
-1323 AGLRTDE
+1323 AALRTDE
-1330 PQLAVRAGVVHVPRL
+1330 PQLAVRAGAVHAPRL

-1356 PGLDPVGTVLVTGA
+1356 PGLDPAGTVLVTGA
-1370 SGTLGGVLAR
+1370 SGTLGGQLAR

-1396 RGAAAAGAAELAAEL
+1396 RGAEAAGAAELAAEL
-1411 TELGAEAHWAACD
+1411 GALGAEVAWAACD
-1424 AADRTAL
+1424 AADRDAL

-1437 VPADH
+1437 VPDGH

-1448 HAAGVLDDGIV
+1448 HAAGVLDDGVV

-1467 DHVMRPKV
+1467 ERVLRPKV

-1480 LHELTRDLDL
+1480 LHELTRGLDL
-1490 SAFVLFSS
+1490 AEFVLFSS

-1511 AAANTFLDA
+1511 AAANAFLDA

-1527 QGLPAVSLAW
+1527 QGLPATSLAW

-1564 ALSNAEG
+1564 ALSNTEG

-1576 VSGLAGNPVL
+1576 VSGLAGHAVL

-1619 AAGGGGGGAD
+1619 AAGGGGAD

-1708 YPTPDALADHLRAE
+1708 YPTPEALTDHLRAE
-1722 LPHGDGGGPSVF
+1722 LPHGDGAGPSVF

-1763 LLAKWNDTQDATGDG
+1763 LLAKWNDAQDATGDG
-1778 DTDDHDLESA
+1778 ETDDHDLESA